1 MTAAIS
7 TFRAGPAVMFGALLL
22 LTACAQPELILT
34 GQREAIHPTLEDA
47 DFENRSLPI
56 RLAPQ
61 SANPDWQ
68 QFFGT
73 QTLRNTHPALPTTP
87 TLAWSAEIGAGNSR
101 KQRITAEPVVAGG
114 LVYTL
119 DSSTT
124 VSAVTT
130 GGQPVWSVDAIPPGD
145 TQGEATGGGL
155 AYAKGRLYVS
165 LGFGELVALDA
176 KTGAVIWRQKLGAT
190 GSGDPTVVD
199 GLVYLVA
206 GDDTG
211 WAIDAENGRIA
222 WQVVATSSVANILGA
237 PAPAVTGKLAVFAFG
252 SGEIVAAFRRGGL
265 RRWDTSVSGQ
275 RPGRAIS
282 RISDVTGAPV
292 VVGNRIYVGN
302 HSGRLAAIDAQSGER
317 IWTALQG
324 TEGPVWPA
332 GDSVFAITD
341 KLKLARFNAATGDKV
356 WEVDLPGFVKDK
368 PRRRGAVFAHY
379 GPILAGGQLIVASN
393 DGFLRFFSPED
404 GSLLYRAEVPGGA
417 ASAPVVAG
425 KTLYVL
431 GAKGKL
437 YAFR

>member
-1 MTAAIS
+1 ML
-7 TFRAGPAVMFGALLL
+7 GALLL
-22 LTACAQPELILT
+22 LSACTPPEVILT
-34 GQREAIHPTLEDA
+34 GQREAIHPSLENSDI
-47 DFENRSLPI
+47 ENRSLPI

-61 SANPDWQ
+61 TANPDWQ

-73 QTLRNTHPALPTTP
+73 RKLRTPHPALRPTP
-87 TLAWSAEIGAGNSR
+87 TLAWSAGIGAGNSR

-114 LVYTL
+114 LIYTL
-119 DSSTT
+119 DSGAI
-124 VSAVTT
+124 VSATT
-130 GGQPVWSVDAIPPGD
+130 TAGQPAWSVDVTPPGD
-145 TQGEATGGGL
+145 HEGAATGGGL

-165 LGFGELVALDA
+165 LGYGQLVAMDA
-176 KTGAVIWRQKLGAT
+176 RTGAVIWRQKLGAT

-206 GDDTG
+206 GDDTA
-211 WAIDAENGRIA
+211 WAVHAGDGRIA
-222 WQVVATSSVANILGA
+222 WQIKATPSVANILGA

-252 SGEIVAAFRRGGL
+252 SGEVIAAFRRGGL
-265 RRWDTSVSGQ
+265 RRWDASVSGL

-302 HSGRLAAIDAQSGER
+302 HSGRLAAIDAQSGKR
-317 IWTALQG
+317 IWTALHG

-341 KLKLARFNAATGDKV
+341 KLKLARFSAASGDIV

-368 PRRRGAVFAHY
+368 PKRRGAVFAHY
-379 GPILAGGQLIVASN
+379 GPILAGGRLIVASN

-404 GSLLYRAEVPGGA
+404 GSLLYQVELPGGA